1 MLEYNGYVIE
11 QSNQAPFYD
20 VMVYK
25 DGRFVMQASVSGVL
39 EEEELKTAVDQM
51 IELSRN
57 FQKKQL
63 TK

>member
-1 MLEYNGYVIE
+1 MFEYNGYIID
-11 QSNQAPFYD
+11 QSTKAPFYD

-63 TK
+63 SK